1 MGGLQPKMLTRIA
14 LIYLEE
20 AVLDVP
26 FKASQERGGLQP
38 AEIGKLIGMPSASR
52 HLGESISNPVVR
64 GILDRLESSGRVRQ
78 KNPHAPWEP
87 TGKGIENRLAT
98 YHANIR

>member
-1 MGGLQPKMLTRIA
+1 MSRLRRA
-14 LIYLEE
+14 RS
-20 AVLDVP
+20 VV
-26 FKASQERGGLQP
+26 GLQP

-78 KNPHAPWEP
+78 KKSACPLGAYRQGN
-87 TGKGIENRLAT
+87 
-98 YHANIR
+98 